1 MLSLRIALRYLLS
14 RKSHGAVNV
23 ISAVS
28 MAGVAVT
35 AAAMIVVLSVFNG
48 FTQLVEKKTSSF
60 NPPLLVV
67 PAEGK
72 TISDADSLAAALQ
85 TLPEVSVASPVID
98 EQAFAVAP
106 TGQMPVHIRALAP
119 AAMEASGLH
128 RILVDGALDTAGA
141 TISVGVAMQLN
152 LRPAGTAF
160 PERGDMHLRFR
171 DIRACAHRACQSR
184 QPLGGFLGRLATRD
198 RCLPG

>member
-14 RKSHGAVNV
+14 RKSHGAVTV

-85 TLPEVSVASPVID
+85 MLPEVSVASPVID

-152 LRPAGTAF
+152 LRRF
-160 PERGDMHLRFR
+160 PRRGDMHLRFR
-171 DIRACAHRACQSR
+171 DIRACAHRPCQSR
-184 QPLGGFLGRLATRD
+184 QPLGCFLGRLATRD